1 MEEAKQRREKKE
13 EEEVKIEKIESL
25 FLSIARELNIDF
37 NPFGN
42 VQRNK
47 ISKGLE
53 KSAHKSQQLSIK
65 IGVNC

>member
-1 MEEAKQRREKKE
+1 MLVQVDCGDGGGEAEEREKKE

-47 ISKGLE
+47 ISKGL
-53 KSAHKSQQLSIK
+53 
-65 IGVNC
+65 

>member
-1 MEEAKQRREKKE
+1 M
-13 EEEVKIEKIESL
+13 KIEKIESL
-25 FLSIARELNIDF
+25 FLSITRELNIDF

-53 KSAHKSQQLSIK
+53 KSAHESQQLSIK
-65 IGVNC
+65 IGVNCKIVKREYLLDGLV